1 MARRNFDNSNPDTEE
16 TIVVDYADAVK
27 RIKASRNR
35 AFFLRVQTYAP
46 VKGEPDKVFNLSSNI
61 KVNAAQAL
69 DALEGMYGKRFAVE
83 ASVTLHIFKNTMFI
97 G

>member
-1 MARRNFDNSNPDTEE
+1 MARRNFNNSNPDTDE
-16 TIVVDYADAVK
+16 TIVVDYAEAVK

-35 AFFLRVQTYAP
+35 AFFLRAQTYAP
-46 VKGEPDKVFNLSSNI
+46 VKGEADKVFNLTSNI

-69 DALEGMYGKRFAVE
+69 EALESMYGKRFVAE
-83 ASVTLHIFKNTMFI
+83 ADVTLHIFKNSMFI

>member
-1 MARRNFDNSNPDTEE
+1 MARRNLDNSNPDTEQRLTVSYDE
-16 TIVVDYADAVK
+16 AVK
-27 RIKASRNR
+27 LIKASRNR

-46 VKGEPDKVFNLSSNI
+46 VKGEPDKVFNLSSNV

-69 DALEGMYGKRFAVE
+69 DALDSMYGKRFRDEANVE
-83 ASVTLHIFKNTMFI
+83 LHIFKNCLFV